1 MKAMGWA
8 LATLLAMA
16 GPAGAEDGCFA
27 YVPAA
32 EARYGIPGG
41 LLAAVV
47 RTESGGNPLAL
58 NADGT
63 PYYPIG
69 RDQAHALIQSLHVGG
84 ARNVD
89 VGCGQISLRHH
100 PSLPPDLALDAARNV
115 DYAAAYLASLYQS
128 HGSWPVAVAHYH
140 SSDPVRQA
148 AYLQRIAHAAVHAAG
163 DTAATPSPRRVTRVG
178 TLYIEAQR
186 IPGMIV
192 RR

>member
-47 RTESGGNPLAL
+47 RTESGGNPWAL
-58 NADGT
+58 NADGA

-69 RDQAHALIQSLHVGG
+69 RDQAHALIQSLHAGG

-89 VGCGQISLRHH
+89 VGCGQISMRHH
-100 PSLPPDLALDAARNV
+100 PSFPPDLALDAERNV
-115 DYAAAYLASLYQS
+115 DYAAAYLASLYQT
-128 HGSWPVAVAHYH
+128 HGSWPAAVAHYH
-140 SSDPVRQA
+140 SADPVRQA
-148 AYLQRIAHAAVHAAG
+148 AYLARVGSAAAG
-163 DTAATPSPRRVTRVG
+163 SASASAAPRRVTRVG
-178 TLYIEAQR
+178 TLYIETQR
-186 IPGMIV
+186 IPGMIL